1 VRKESVALH
10 IRNKA
15 LAIVGIMLLALI
27 GVFTAASY
35 LFVTDRFA
43 RLEHRELETQILR
56 IHNGLNE
63 TIAHLEA
70 IAADWA
76 PWDNTYRFI
85 EDLNAAYVEENLVD
99 STFTNLRL
107 NFMLFFDSE
116 DKLVY
121 SRFFELT
128 LDRSMLDA
136 YAIVSE
142 IRRHPALLNHNQ
154 ADSQV
159 SGVLLART
167 TPFLVTAHPIVT
179 SKFELPIRGT
189 LLFGRALDQEEIL
202 RIGKMTQADLS
213 IHGVLNPALRV
224 PAAAVLPGLAQPGSI
239 FTQPI
244 SKNEIAAYDTIGD
257 LSRRP
262 ALIIEIVRD
271 RQVYRDGVATWRL
284 NAITMLVTG
293 LFFLTLM
300 MLMLDRAILNRI
312 GDMARRVNA
321 LAGSTDGTGR
331 LEVGKV
337 DEIGQLA
344 QSINTLLESVHKYH
358 SMQIASE
365 KHYRAVVEDQTELI
379 CRTDERG
386 ILTFVNG
393 AFGRFFNAAVDT
405 LIGRSISELVPS
417 LWVQVTAPEEIG
429 QEHKSPRDIRHH
441 LTIGGQQRCLHWHVR
456 HLNSV
461 PALVSGYQMVGQDI
475 TERTAAETA
484 LQESEQYLRELLD
497 SIDCGVMV
505 IDIRERRI
513 VDVNVAGAKL
523 FKRERQDIIGRICHR
538 FVCMNDIGACPVID
552 HDQKIDFSER
562 ILLQADGTKLPI
574 LKSVTRTERRGS
586 PYLIESFIDIS
597 QLRKTEADLRQSEER
612 YRRFFEEDITADFL
626 ASLDGGIIECNHA
639 FVAMFGYE
647 SVDEIKAEDSE
658 RFYPA
663 RGLFQLLVR
672 RLMKERRLEG
682 IEFELTHKSGRPIYC
697 IGNLVGHFDEN
708 GVLREIGGYLFDDTK
723 RVLLE
728 KNLRQA
734 QKMEA
739 IGTLAGGIAHDF
751 NNILSGIMGYTELAL
766 SELHASSKVSGRLK
780 RVIKAANRARE
791 LVQQILTFSRQTESD
806 TRRMQLGPIIHEV
819 IKLLR
824 AGLPST
830 ISIRQRVQGH
840 AAIFA
845 DPVQIHQVIMNLCT
859 NAGHAMKKHGG
870 ILSISV
876 EEVELDSAF
885 TDRHIG
891 VRPGTFARTAVQ
903 DTGEGIEPEIMDR
916 IFDPFFTTKGKT
928 EGTGLGLSVVHGIV
942 SKLNGAITVTSSP
955 QGSRFDVYLPCT
967 KAAAE
972 VTPPKIESI
981 PGGDESIVLIDDEDF
996 QVDLGTQIMQ
1006 SLGYD
1011 VVGFTNSHEALSY
1024 IIANRNGIDLVIT
1037 DMTMPRLTG
1046 MGLARKL
1053 LNLIPDMPIILCTG
1067 YSEEIDDETVL
1078 SMGVKG
1084 FILKPILVKDL
1095 AHKIRQVLD
1104 GPKN

>member
-1 VRKESVALH
+1 MH

-15 LAIVGIMLLALI
+15 LAIVGIMLLSLI
-27 GVFTAASY
+27 GVLTAASY

-43 RLEHRELETQILR
+43 RLEIRELETQILR

-70 IAADWA
+70 VAADWA

-107 NFMLFFDSE
+107 NFMLFFDTE

-128 LDRSMLDA
+128 LGRDLLDA
-136 YAIVSE
+136 HAIVSE
-142 IRRHPALLNHNQ
+142 IRRHPALLNHTQ
-154 ADSQV
+154 AESRV

-189 LLFGRALDQEEIL
+189 LLFGRALDQEEIR

-213 IHGVLNPALRV
+213 IHGMLDPVLRV
-224 PAAAVLPGLAQPGSI
+224 PAATVLPGLTQTGRI
-239 FTQPI
+239 FTKPI
-244 SKNEIAAYDTIGD
+244 SKNEIAGYDTISD

-284 NAITMLVTG
+284 NAITMLGTG
-293 LFFLTLM
+293 LFFLILM

-312 GDMARRVNA
+312 GDMARRVND
-321 LAGSTDGTGR
+321 LAGSTDAKGR
-331 LEVGKV
+331 LEVGKI

-365 KHYRAVVEDQTELI
+365 KRYRAVVEDQTELI
-379 CRTDERG
+379 CRTDEHG
-386 ILTFVNG
+386 VLTFVNG
-393 AFGRFFNAAVDT
+393 AFGRFFNGAVDN
-405 LIGRSISELVPS
+405 LIGRSISDLAPS
-417 LWVQVTAPEEIG
+417 LWVQVTGSVDIG
-429 QEHKSPRDIRHH
+429 KEQKSPMDIRHH
-441 LTIGGQQRCLHWHVR
+441 LAIRGQTRCLRWHVR
-456 HLNSV
+456 HLGSAV
-461 PALVSGYQMVGQDI
+461 VSGYQLVGQDI
-475 TERTAAETA
+475 TEQTAAETA
-484 LQESEQYLRELLD
+484 LQESERYLRELLD

-513 VDVNVAGAKL
+513 VDVNAAGALL
-523 FKRERQDIIGRICHR
+523 FQRERQDIIGRICHR
-538 FVCMNDIGACPVID
+538 FVCMNDIGDCPVID
-552 HDQKIDFSER
+552 QGQKIDFSER
-562 ILLQADGTKLPI
+562 VLLQADGTKLPI
-574 LKSVTRTERRGS
+574 LKSVTRTERKGF

-597 QLRKTEADLRQSEER
+597 QLRKIEADLRQSEER

-626 ASLDGGIIECNHA
+626 ASRDGEIIECNHA
-639 FVAMFGYE
+639 FAAMFGYE
-647 SVDEIKAEDSE
+647 SVDEIKKQDPE
-658 RFYPA
+658 RFFPSK
-663 RGLFQLLVR
+663 GLFQLLIK
-672 RLMKERRLEG
+672 RLIKDRRLEG

-708 GVLREIGGYLFDDTK
+708 GVLKEIGGYLFDDTK

-766 SELHASSKVSGRLK
+766 SELHASSKVAGRLK

-791 LVQQILTFSRQTESD
+791 LVHQILTFSRQTESD

-830 ISIRQRVQGH
+830 ISIRQRIQGH

-845 DPVQIHQVIMNLCT
+845 DPVQIHQVVMNLCT

-885 TDRHIG
+885 TERHIG
-891 VRPGTFARTAVQ
+891 VRPGTFARIGVE
-903 DTGEGIEPEIMDR
+903 DTGEGIAPEIMDR

-942 SKLNGAITVTSSP
+942 SKLHGAITVASSP

-972 VTPPKIESI
+972 IIPPKIDPV

-1011 VVGFTNSHEALSY
+1011 VVGFTNSNEAFNY
-1024 IIANRNGIDLVIT
+1024 IISHRNKVDLVIT

-1046 MGLARKL
+1046 LGLARQL
-1053 LNLIPDMPIILCTG
+1053 LDLIPDMPIILCTG
-1067 YSEEIDDETVL
+1067 YSEEINDETAL
-1078 SMGVKG
+1078 AMGVKG
-1084 FILKPILVKDL
+1084 FILKPILVIDL